1 MEGVLN
7 QRYHGHH
14 GGQDGHC
21 IIMTMMQTIAIH
33 SHTYHCFCPMFILF
47 FMRIDSPATCMNHLA
62 AFHRAQSAQP
72 DAGSVLLSQRA
83 TSFSRDHLHI
93 HTQYMSSSS
102 WLAYLSRELSSGS
115 ANYRAPRKGIR
126 IDKTQPYEAEDPPLP
141 NGTGTRLHQYLRYLD
156 TKLSIGRTRA
166 RTKNTQHVS
175 TCCSPTSKSPCP
187 LLLRDRPCAS
197 PDLQD
202 DFCILC
208 RAVHSASS
216 PPNRSAKSPQ
226 TTPAERI
233 DEIETLLEDESRRRR
248 RRCSTYHPAEFRIL
262 LCLARTDQIPL
273 SRLQLHA
280 SPLTLDGAIGEQFDH
295 LLSRRLVRAVCADV
309 EFHRREI

>member
-83 TSFSRDHLHI
+83 TSFSRNHLHI

-102 WLAYLSRELSSGS
+102 WLGYLSRELSSGS

-141 NGTGTRLHQYLRYLD
+141 NGTGTRLHQYLR
-156 TKLSIGRTRA
+156 
-166 RTKNTQHVS
+166 
-175 TCCSPTSKSPCP
+175 
-187 LLLRDRPCAS
+187 
-197 PDLQD
+197 
-202 DFCILC
+202 
-208 RAVHSASS
+208 
-216 PPNRSAKSPQ
+216 
-226 TTPAERI
+226 
-233 DEIETLLEDESRRRR
+233 
-248 RRCSTYHPAEFRIL
+248 
-262 LCLARTDQIPL
+262 
-273 SRLQLHA
+273 
-280 SPLTLDGAIGEQFDH
+280 
-295 LLSRRLVRAVCADV
+295 
-309 EFHRREI
+309 